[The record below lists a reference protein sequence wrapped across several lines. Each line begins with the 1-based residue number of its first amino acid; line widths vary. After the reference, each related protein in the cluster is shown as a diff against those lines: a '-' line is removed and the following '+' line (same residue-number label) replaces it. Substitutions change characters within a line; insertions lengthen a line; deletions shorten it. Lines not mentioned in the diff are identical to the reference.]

1 MLQPGKHMVR
11 VKNCG
16 FQPEKDGRPP
26 QLSIYFE
33 DEVGESISWYSSL
46 GFVKDGSFSLAA
58 FDYACN
64 QLKGL
69 GWDPDANNFAFE
81 VLAHPESSPIFDREA
96 EIVVVN
102 EPFDGKDRIKVKYV
116 NDPND
121 PRRGGGERMD
131 SAAAKTFADKLRVSL
146 AKAGRS
152 VPVGRTAAPKPAAP
166 AQTSQNFPNDD
177 IPF

>member
-1 MLQPGKHMVR
+1 MLQPGKHFVR

-16 FQPEKDGRPP
+16 FQPERDGYPA

-33 DEVGESISWYSSL
+33 DETGESISWYSGL
-46 GFVKDGSFSLAA
+46 GFKKDGTFSLAA

-64 QLKGL
+64 QLRGL

-81 VLAHPESSPIFDREA
+81 VLAHPETSPIFDREA

-102 EPFDGKDRIKVKYV
+102 EPFEGQDKIKVKFI

-121 PRRGGGERMD
+121 PRRGGGEKMEP
-131 SAAAKTFADKLRVSL
+131 AAAKTFADKLRRSL
-146 AKAGRS
+146 TQAGRS
-152 VPVGRTAAPKPAAP
+152 VKAGRPVAPKPTAP
-166 AQTSQNFPNDD
+166 TSPARALDDD